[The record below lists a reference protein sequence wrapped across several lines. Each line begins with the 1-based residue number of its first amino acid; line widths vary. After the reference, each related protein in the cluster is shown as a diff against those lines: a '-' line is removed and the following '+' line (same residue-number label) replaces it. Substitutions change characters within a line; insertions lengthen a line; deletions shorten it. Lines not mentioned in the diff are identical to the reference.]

1 MLEFPEHPQHGLA
14 EPDPAAGLGL
24 LTLDVVPFAGKPHRQ
39 HVVGESGGL
48 APDRGESGVQPDQ
61 PLVAKHFYPRE
72 AIGVSPDRIEHSG
85 EVHVQPPAPLLQE
98 VGKQLRQ
105 LVMAERP
112 FGRVEQLV
120 PMLLGGGRLER
131 LGHEL
136 VPAIGGETA
145 AGAERAGEGVQ
156 QHQGAR

>member
-1 MLEFPEHPQHGLA
+1 MA
-14 EPDPAAGLGL
+14 LGPV
-24 LTLDVVPFAGKPHRQ
+24 TNRQDVVGVLRRLVPGRRERGVQFDLRFVAQHLFPHQTVGVGPDRVIDAREVGRDLAAAVEQ
-39 HVVGESGGL
+39 HV
-48 APDRGESGVQPDQ
+48 RQQ
-61 PLVAKHFYPRE
+61 IRE
-72 AIGVSPDRIEHSG
+72 
-85 EVHVQPPAPLLQE
+85 
-98 VGKQLRQ
+98 